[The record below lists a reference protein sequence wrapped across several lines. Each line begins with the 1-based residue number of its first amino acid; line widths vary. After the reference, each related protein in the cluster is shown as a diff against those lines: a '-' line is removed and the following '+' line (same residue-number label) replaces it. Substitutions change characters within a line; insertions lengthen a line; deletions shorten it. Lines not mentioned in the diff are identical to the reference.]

1 MICDM
6 CGEEYSDEFEFC
18 PYCGT
23 YPTMSCPNCLSIK
36 KDNSKICS
44 ECGNE
49 LLPILTVYHYFN
61 LEEEA
66 YSYYKKGKYEKSRKI
81 YEMILHD
88 LPNIENIHFLLAR
101 NYRAL
106 GEYDKGLRQLEKL
119 AEINPNYVGV
129 WRGIGKEYFRQGDY
143 EKAEEYLLKEHVIH
157 PTERGHLIYLM
168 FICFEKGDFKRANK
182 ILDYFFSINPY
193 NFCLNFLNKEIENKL
208 ETGKYGQELFDIN
221 ERVKDHM
228 KKNNK

>member
-1 MICDM
+1 
-6 CGEEYSDEFEFC
+6 
-18 PYCGT
+18 
-23 YPTMSCPNCLSIK
+23 
-36 KDNSKICS
+36 
-44 ECGNE
+44 
-49 LLPILTVYHYFN
+49 
-61 LEEEA
+61 
-66 YSYYKKGKYEKSRKI
+66 
-81 YEMILHD
+81 MILHD
-88 LPNIENIHFLLAR
+88 FPNIENVHFLLAR

-143 EKAEEYLLKEHVIH
+143 EKAEEYLLKEHTIH
-157 PTERGHLIYLM
+157 PRERGHLIYLM
-168 FICFEKGDFKRANK
+168 FICFENGDFKRANK

>member
-23 YPTMSCPNCLSIK
+23 YPTMSCPNCLCIK

-66 YSYYKKGKYEKSRKI
+66 YGYYEKGKYEKSREI

-88 LPNIENIHFLLAR
+88 LPNIENVHFLLAR

-143 EKAEEYLLKEHVIH
+143 EKAEEYLLKEHAIH
-157 PTERGHLIYLM
+157 PTEWGHLIYLM

-182 ILDYFFSINPY
+182 ILDYFFSINP
-193 NFCLNFLNKEIENKL
+193 NNMCLNFLNKEIE
-208 ETGKYGQELFDIN
+208 KYLKTEEYSQELVDIN
-221 ERVKDHM
+221 ERVKDYI
-228 KKNNK
+228 KNNFD